1 MPRAL
6 SESAPALR
14 QPLPNRVLAYV
25 LFVLT
30 ALFGLLMGVA
40 PAAGQ
45 EVSGHERAS
54 AAHRAPTLELG
65 AFLDRVLRSHPDVDA
80 IRLEDDR
87 AAAAL
92 MEARGGFDP
101 TLETGYEYKT
111 QEDKDKLN
119 VLKSGLALPF
129 NAPLSPSLTLDYK
142 RGLGSSVDPSVAT
155 ATSGEA
161 RFGVSVSP
169 LRGLMTDK
177 KRTAM
182 ATARLEPRRA
192 NAIQR
197 SLQNDLLLD
206 ATLAY
211 WTWVEA
217 QQLLRIQQDL
227 FELASRRYELITRR
241 ARAGEEA
248 PIDSVEAELAAV
260 SREGKVADA
269 IRKAEQTRAKLSVF
283 LWDDGGPASEVFE
296 TYAAPEPAE
305 DVPVDTSRAMA
316 FRVALAN
323 RPELRELDVKQQQI
337 QLKRRLA
344 RAQIRPDLKFEVQ
357 AVSYDQTDV
366 QVDDVKVGFKID
378 QPLFFRGSR
387 SEEDEA
393 IIEVRQID
401 IKRQVTE
408 RKIEADV
415 EAAVVGVRQARERV
429 RLSERRVELA
439 RRLLAAE
446 SRRFELGESTLF
458 VLNQREQSF
467 AEAREEALSARIAL
481 HRAAAEYRWA
491 TGTIANDLPVVF

>member
-1 MPRAL
+1 MLAAFLEFVPV
-6 SESAPALR
+6 SR
-14 QPLPNRVLAYV
+14 QPLPNGFFLRPSCFLAV
-25 LFVLT
+25 CLWV
-30 ALFGLLMGVA
+30 MIGVA
-40 PAAGQ
+40 PASAQ
-45 EVSGHERAS
+45 EAASSERNVPA
-54 AAHRAPTLELG
+54 LELD
-65 AFLDRVLRSHPDVDA
+65 AFLERVLRSHPDVDG

-87 AAAAL
+87 AAASL

-101 TLETGYEYKT
+101 TLATGYEYKT
-111 QEDKDKLN
+111 QENKDKLN
-119 VLKSGLALPF
+119 VLNSGLALPF

-142 RGLGSSVDPSVAT
+142 RGLGSSVDPSVST

-169 LRGLMTDK
+169 LRGLVTDK

-192 NAIQR
+192 NAVQR

-217 QQLLRIQQDL
+217 QQLLQIQQDL
-227 FELASRRYELITRR
+227 LDLASRRYELITRR

-248 PIDSVEAELAAV
+248 PIDSIEAELAAV
-260 SREGKVADA
+260 SRQGKVADA

-283 LWDDGGPASEVFE
+283 LWDDGGPASGVFE
-296 TYAAPEPAE
+296 TYVAPEPE
-305 DVPVDTSRAMA
+305 GDVRVDTSRAMA
-316 FRVALAN
+316 FQVARAN
-323 RPELRELDVKQQQI
+323 RPELRQLDVKRQQV

-366 QVDDVKVGFKID
+366 QVDDIKVGFKID

-393 IIEVRQID
+393 IIQVRQIE

-458 VLNQREQSF
+458 VLNQREQAF
-467 AEAREEALSARIAL
+467 AEAREEELSARIAL
-481 HRAAAEYRWA
+481 QSAAAEYRYA
-491 TGTIANDLPVVF
+491 TGTIANGMPIVF